1 MNTNTLE
8 APSFAYTPG
17 VNSPNSFVSPK
28 TSDFFANAMPSD
40 VNIIE
45 MQDDAIQDFTK
56 PDFVTLDSKQ
66 EEIDIV
72 NSVEIP
78 PTETL
83 DQNPLQDIFQQTQAY
98 SDSTMPEIDLA
109 NTEITNPQE
118 SPESIDLELQPDT
131 NSTLDSVSAYK
142 PYTEIE
148 NTLPESVI
156 DAPIDTN
163 IQIEPVIESKSD
175 APIEPDLETQPQI
188 QTEVQ
193 PQLFT
198 NLDSTIQPLVSNQE
212 TQDLDSLQPIDVTSI
227 TQKLDQDTALQ
238 TKPESFEDLTEQ
250 IDYTQITQSL
260 YNVNDILQNVMQI
273 EGSVS
278 LNALTFTGSEVELL
292 TKTNVTQEFLD
303 VINFDVI
310 GATNPNLP
318 TVEVLPQDQSLETI
332 LNNQQEKSERVLNQK
347 DQLLELA
354 NALSNTQDTNQ
365 SSQQLSLA
373 IKASVANAERYL
385 SIPAEITQ
393 EIKTLTPNTQVYK
406 DVKNYLTNPQQTTI
420 ENIVV
425 ALNANNP
432 NLKLNVEIIVLEMI
446 SYQYKIELM
455 ELVQDFDS
463 SIRISPEATQEEV
476 KYLRSLYLQAMTEIK
491 LESKDKTK
499 PIDFEEIYQR
509 LLNRIERNKDKL
521 PKDFAI
527 SFVFNGELYPII
539 NGSQSFIAYQPN
551 KISQDL
557 EIDVLTNT
565 KDFGLYTRQDLLMDS
580 KEGIHSSGVISL
592 GKILTISSETNVN
605 LNKVNILNIQEF
617 YKDII
622 KDMYNKGLDYN
633 KTLSHVVVLDDVP
646 VTLIENW
653 VTNPYQRVVVRE
665 PNEIQMYQQYS
676 KSA

>member
-28 TSDFFANAMPSD
+28 TSDFFANAIPSD
-40 VNIIE
+40 INIIE

-72 NSVEIP
+72 NNVEIP

-109 NTEITNPQE
+109 NTEITNSQE
-118 SPESIDLELQPDT
+118 SPESIDIEFQPDT

-156 DAPIDTN
+156 DTPIDTN
-163 IQIEPVIESKSD
+163 IQIEPV
-175 APIEPDLETQPQI
+175 
-188 QTEVQ
+188 
-193 PQLFT
+193 
-198 NLDSTIQPLVSNQE
+198 
-212 TQDLDSLQPIDVTSI
+212 
-227 TQKLDQDTALQ
+227 
-238 TKPESFEDLTEQ
+238 
-250 IDYTQITQSL
+250 DYTQITQSL

-347 DQLLELA
+347 GQLLELA

-393 EIKTLTPNTQVYK
+393 EIKTLTPNTQVYN

-432 NLKLNVEIIVLEMI
+432 NLKLNVEIIVLEMV

-527 SFVFNGELYPII
+527 LFVFNGELYPII

-605 LNKVNILNIQEF
+605 LNKANILNIQEF
-617 YKDII
+617 YKDVI